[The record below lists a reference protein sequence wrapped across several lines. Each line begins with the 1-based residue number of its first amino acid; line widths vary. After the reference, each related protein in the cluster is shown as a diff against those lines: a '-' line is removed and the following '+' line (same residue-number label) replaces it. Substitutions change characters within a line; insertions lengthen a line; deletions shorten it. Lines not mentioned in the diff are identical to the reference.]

1 MEQQL
6 CSERFLMRPSSSSIN
21 AVDEVL
27 EEVAAATT
35 TILFCPDVVILCYE
49 FIQRK
54 MNRKSKGYNT
64 ALNQAQ
70 LGCYQHHFVHK
81 RMQHF
86 TPSSR

>member
-6 CSERFLMRPSSSSIN
+6 CSEQFLMRPSSSSIN

-49 FIQRK
+49 FIQC
-54 MNRKSKGYNT
+54 NT
-64 ALNQAQ
+64 SLHHQDKI
-70 LGCYQHHFVHK
+70 YQPMRIK
-81 RMQHF
+81 QIIMKEE
-86 TPSSR
+86 